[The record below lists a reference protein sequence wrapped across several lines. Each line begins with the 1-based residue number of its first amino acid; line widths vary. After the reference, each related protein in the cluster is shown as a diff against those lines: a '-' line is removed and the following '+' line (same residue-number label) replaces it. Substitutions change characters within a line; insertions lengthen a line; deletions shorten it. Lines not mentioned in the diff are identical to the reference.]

1 MKFIHGKLV
10 FCPKSTSLS
19 GMENFTGKERYF
31 DATIIK
37 MIVSNKK
44 TIDYFLYTL
53 CFFSKYN
60 LLICRMSYY
69 NFLIV
74 YK

>member
-19 GMENFTGKERYF
+19 GMENYTGKERYF

-44 TIDYFLYTL
+44 QLITFFILYAFLVNTL
-53 CFFSKYN
+53 YLYVGCHIITF
-60 LLICRMSYY
+60 
-69 NFLIV
+69 
-74 YK
+74 